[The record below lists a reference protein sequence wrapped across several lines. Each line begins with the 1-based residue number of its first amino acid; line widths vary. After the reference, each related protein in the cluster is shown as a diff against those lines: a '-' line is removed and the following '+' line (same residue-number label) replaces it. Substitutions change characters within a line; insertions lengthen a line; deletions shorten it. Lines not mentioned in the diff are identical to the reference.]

1 MRLYRD
7 ILRIAL
13 PAIAENFL
21 QFLMGMIDS
30 YLVAHLGLVAISGVS
45 VANNIITIYQALFIA
60 LGAAT
65 SALLAR
71 FIGQKQTNRLSV
83 SATESI
89 QLTMMVSL
97 LLGLLSIFGGRLLLI
112 LLGTESAVAES
123 GGIYLSVVGG
133 SIVLLGLMTT
143 LGAILRATGKSQ
155 TPMLVS
161 LLSNVLNALFS
172 AVAVFIF
179 QAGILGVA
187 LGTVLARVIACWILW
202 RRLPFR
208 LNAPSWRMDKEL
220 LRLALPAAGERL
232 MMRAGDVV
240 VVALIV
246 SLGTAVVAGNAIGET
261 LTQFNYMPGM
271 GIATAIVILVAQAQG
286 RGEKERVRALGKAG
300 FLLST
305 GLMFLIAFIVF
316 LFADS
321 LAGLYTQNQAA
332 LEASLVVMTYSLIG
346 TPMTAGTLIYTAV
359 WQGNGNAHL
368 PFYATTIGMWI
379 IRIGLG
385 YCLVSLLGWGLSGVW
400 LATLLD
406 NLFRWLFLYLTFT
419 WKYQRIATPK

>member
-13 PAIAENFL
+13 PAMAENFL

-30 YLVAHLGLVAISGVS
+30 YLVAHLGLIAISGVS

-89 QLTMMVSL
+89 QLTVMVSL

-155 TPMLVS
+155 TPMFVS

-208 LNAPSWRMDKEL
+208 LNASSWRMDKEL
-220 LRLALPAAGERL
+220 LRLALPVAGERL

-316 LFADS
+316 LFADP

-368 PFYATTIGMWI
+368 PFYATTIGMWV

-385 YCLVSLLGWGLSGVW
+385 YCLVSLLGWGLPGVW